1 MLVRKEEYPPVFY
14 PAGQHYHTTSF
25 PSSVWKTSG
34 CLSMAEKKTIF
45 ISSDPGFLE
54 ELSEYLE
61 VLSNPLR
68 LKIVKFIER
77 EPKEI
82 TVIAEHV
89 GMTYQNTKKHL
100 DRLVSIGLVQRGAG
114 FGRETERGIAPVWK
128 YSLADGGLENLT
140 TTLGIFS
147 SITTPMGYND
157 IRERIRSVRSA
168 LEEEG
173 DPSGPVLYLIGGP
186 ADGRAFILTG
196 DRIAMGR
203 VDPDHPPAGDEGMVV
218 LPDEYRAVTRVTEP
232 HAFLVQSV
240 DSWQIED
247 NASTGGT
254 YLNSRRLD
262 PLRRTLIANGDVID
276 LSVGANAARFLFI
289 ADE

>member
-1 MLVRKEEYPPVFY
+1 
-14 PAGQHYHTTSF
+14 
-25 PSSVWKTSG
+25 
-34 CLSMAEKKTIF
+34 MAEQKTIT
-45 ISSDPGFLE
+45 ISSDPAFLD

-68 LKIVKFIER
+68 LKILKFIER
-77 EPKEI
+77 EPKEM
-82 TVIAEHV
+82 TAIADHV

-100 DRLVSIGLVQRGAG
+100 DRLVSTGLVQRAAG

-128 YSLADGGLENLT
+128 YSLAEGGLENLT
-140 TTLGIFS
+140 KTLGVFS

-157 IRERIRSVRSA
+157 ISERIRAVRSA
-168 LEEEG
+168 LEESG
-173 DPSGPVLYLIGGP
+173 GPAGPVLYLIGGP
-186 ADGRAFILTG
+186 ADGRAFILKN
-196 DRIAMGR
+196 DRIPMGR
-203 VDPDHPPAGDEGMVV
+203 EDPDNLPGAYTGMVV
-218 LPDEYRAVTRVTEP
+218 LPDEYRAVTRVTKP

-240 DSWQIED
+240 GSWQIED

-262 PLRRTLIANGDVID
+262 PLKRTPVANGDVID